1 MARILTSPEELKD
14 RVIVE
19 YSPEEILPKDLY
31 IGGEGG
37 SPHATGIKLGSAIQ
51 TTAWRDLCLNA
62 PQVLKRKFTHG
73 NIQVIDGKFVVTF
86 YEATPTIT
94 NPPGD

>member
-19 YSPEEILPKDLY
+19 YSPEEILPKELY
-31 IGGEGG
+31 IGDGG
-37 SPHATGIKLGSAIQ
+37 GKPRGMGMKIGNAIQ

-62 PQVLKRKFTHG
+62 PQTLERTFTHG
-73 NIQVIDGKFVVTF
+73 NIQVIDGKFVITF
-86 YEATPTIT
+86 FEELPTIT
-94 NPPGD
+94 NPPGG